1 MAKRVR
7 HHIVD
12 ISYVCVLAKDQAPS
26 DVLLINLSKIPK
38 KRRMRL
44 STAVDLVKE
53 HSAYNEGKIPKYEEY
68 SKRNDFDKSLI
79 NCYNLHVVISKPK

>member
-44 STAVDLVKE
+44 STAVDLVKD
-53 HSAYNEGKIPKYEEY
+53 SQCI
-68 SKRNDFDKSLI
+68 
-79 NCYNLHVVISKPK
+79 